1 MGFLKRLLKTPDED
15 QDEGQDEF
23 NAERNGLL
31 MVPSLP
37 ADAQAPTAEGG
48 PASPPAQGETEA
60 AQDEVSEPS
69 QGEEEPLSLTDE
81 SPPVQSQ
88 AEQAAPEGVET
99 EQAIPEDVQVEQA
112 SSDDTLSLFRASA
125 ATHAY
130 LPSVL
135 KEGLEHVSAADL
147 LADARSIRNSLLGG
161 QAADG
166 GKQRSEE
173 AA

>member
-1 MGFLKRLLKTPDED
+1 MGFLTRLLKTPDEN

-23 NAERNGLL
+23 NAEQNGLL

-37 ADAQAPTAEGG
+37 ADAEAPTAEGG
-48 PASPPAQGETEA
+48 LASPPAQGETEA
-60 AQDEVSEPS
+60 AQDEVAEPS
-69 QGEEEPLSLTDE
+69 QGEGEPLNLTDE

-88 AEQAAPEGVET
+88 AEQAVPEEVQA
-99 EQAIPEDVQVEQA
+99 EQAP
-112 SSDDTLSLFRASA
+112 SDDALSLFRASA
-125 ATHAY
+125 ATRAD
-130 LPSVL
+130 LPPVL
-135 KEGLEHVSAADL
+135 KEGLEDVSAADL

-161 QAADG
+161 QAAGG